1 MPTITFSKSLNL
13 YLGRHSFHLMHMP
26 GHTVSQTAVFVPE
39 ERVVFTGDNVT
50 CRVQGFLHEAD
61 PFAWLESLQKIGE
74 LEVDYIVP
82 GHGEPCDKS
91 YLKEEAD
98 YIQGCLDAVRKA
110 IDRGWTRDEAVARVS
125 LPSKY
130 PLEEGCEDVAPMF
143 LRISVAN
150 LYDRLSR
157 RQSRKRS

>member
-1 MPTITFSKSLNL
+1 M
-13 YLGRHSFHLMHMP
+13 HLP
-26 GHTVSQTAVFVPE
+26 GHTASQIAVFVPE

-50 CRVQGFLHEAD
+50 CRVQGFLHEAA
-61 PFAWLESLQKIGE
+61 PFSWLESLKRIGE

-82 GHGEPCDKS
+82 GHGEVCDKS

-98 YIQGCLDAVRKA
+98 YIQGCVDAVRKV
-110 IDRGWTRDEAVARVS
+110 IDRGWTRDEAVAGVS

-130 PLEEGCEDVAPMF
+130 PLEEGSESVAPMF
-143 LRISVAN
+143 LKMSVAN

-157 RQSRKRS
+157 R